1 MTPDQTP
8 RVPGT
13 PEADFTTNMR
23 ALRGAYPRAPWAREL
38 AGLGHLPD
46 DVTLYITFSPPA
58 HGPSRTA
65 LMRRSAVLRVQLET
79 LRRAAEDAVPSCT
92 EYPEKDRLQAVLD
105 TLDDDA
111 ALDSSDAP
119 DPDPQAERER
129 LRNSVLL
136 GQERRRQ
143 PRPPDAEPP
152 DAPTLSEAQRS
163 ARERPER
170 KLPPPLDSD
179 GPYDPD
185 LSDLRPCEPL
195 VAQEI
200 RPGLTAEP
208 FAVTGYSNAEALVAG
223 VLSAAPPFADQHP
236 SECLGLARTVLQA
249 LRAYDT
255 SGAPTPAETS
265 TGAAYRTVR
274 DEHGTLGAILYLYR
288 LAERDGQGTE
298 LRRAVLHRLGVDL
311 TALSQ
316 TYDEYARRRD
326 AFLRS
331 PDSDPEDV
339 AAFGTALV
347 MAKEAVLMAVHDLV
361 HPRPAPERPGP
372 SDAPGVE
379 TPDDAA

>member
-8 RVPGT
+8 QVPGT

-46 DVTLYITFSPPA
+46 DVTLYITFSPPT

-92 EYPEKDRLQAVLD
+92 AYPEKDRLQAVLD
-105 TLDDDA
+105 TLDADA
-111 ALDSSDAP
+111 ALDPSDAP

-185 LSDLRPCEPL
+185 LSDLRPSRPGEPL

-200 RPGLTAEP
+200 RPDPPTIIHAEP

-249 LRAYDT
+249 LRAYDRT
-255 SGAPTPAETS
+255 LDTPSSGAAGVETIE
-265 TGAAYRTVR
+265 AAYRTVQ

-288 LAERDGQGTE
+288 QAQRDGQGPA
-298 LRRAVLHRLGVDL
+298 LRTAILSALG
-311 TALSQ
+311 
-316 TYDEYARRRD
+316 
-326 AFLRS
+326 
-331 PDSDPEDV
+331 
-339 AAFGTALV
+339 
-347 MAKEAVLMAVHDLV
+347 
-361 HPRPAPERPGP
+361 APEPGERADTP
-372 SDAPGVE
+372 EHTE
-379 TPDDAA
+379 TWERANPRER